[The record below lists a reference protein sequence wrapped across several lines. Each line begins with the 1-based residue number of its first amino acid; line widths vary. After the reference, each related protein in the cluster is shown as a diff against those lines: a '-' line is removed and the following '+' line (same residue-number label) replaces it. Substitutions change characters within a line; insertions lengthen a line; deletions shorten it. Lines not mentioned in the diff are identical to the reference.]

1 MALAGG
7 LESSPMPATRTSS
20 LPVIRRP
27 EGLDADDRR
36 VITRCLQFRPVRTRS
51 ILRRILSLS
60 DAQVSRMLEAT
71 IDDFA
76 RRHREI
82 RTAFLANY
90 GEVARF
96 LDPSVSLS
104 EERRL
109 LIGAYFTLE
118 YSFESAALFN
128 PSIVPHPDQAGLPA
142 GSVRFLLSLRATG
155 EGHISSIVFR
165 RGVIDESGAIT
176 FDPPPRFAYSAR
188 PSADHVLEK
197 GWFARRLIEMGE
209 YEPTADLLLDAL
221 PDSFRIADLE
231 AAAEQIRRRPETPGS
246 FRAAAADMIWL
257 ARANYELVF
266 PADCLP
272 AETVIYPATES
283 EHRGMEDLRLT
294 CFVDDAGRAHYLGTY
309 TAFNGTRTRP
319 MMLETADFT
328 TFRIRT
334 VGGRYARDK
343 GMALFP
349 RKINGWYAAI
359 ARHDGEKLYLLT
371 SDNLYFWNQSR
382 LLQAPIE
389 PWEIVQL
396 GNCGSPLET
405 EAGWILL
412 THGVGAVRRYC
423 IGAMLLDLN
432 DPSRVL
438 GRLRRP
444 LLIPSDEE
452 REGYVPNVV
461 YSCGSMIW
469 RDEVIIPYAMS
480 DSATRFATVPLR
492 PLLAELQAAG
502 P

>member
-1 MALAGG
+1 
-7 LESSPMPATRTSS
+7 MPTTRTTS
-20 LPVIRRP
+20 LPIIRRP

-36 VITRCLQFRPVRTRS
+36 VITRYLQFRPARVRS
-51 ILRRILSLS
+51 ILRRILALK
-60 DAQVSRMLEAT
+60 DAQVSQLLEAT

-76 RRHREI
+76 RRHRQI
-82 RTAFLANY
+82 RTAFLENY
-90 GEVARF
+90 GEVAR
-96 LDPSVSLS
+96 LIGPSVTLS

-128 PSIVPHPDQAGLPA
+128 PSIVSHPDQEGLPA
-142 GSVRFLLSLRATG
+142 GSVRFLMSLRATG

-165 RGVIDESGAIT
+165 RGVLGERGDIT
-176 FDPPPRFAYSAR
+176 FDPPPRYAYSAR
-188 PSADHVLEK
+188 PSTDHVLEK
-197 GWFARRLIEMGE
+197 RWFVRRLIEMGE
-209 YEPTADLLLDAL
+209 YEPPADLLLDAL
-221 PDSFRIADLE
+221 PDSFRITELE
-231 AAAEQIRRRPETPGS
+231 AAAEQIRRRPQTPGS
-246 FRAAAADMIWL
+246 FRAVAADMIWL
-257 ARANYELVF
+257 AKANYELVF

-283 EHRGMEDLRLT
+283 ERRGMEDLRLT
-294 CFVDDAGRAHYLGTY
+294 RFVDDAGQGHYFGTY
-309 TAFNGTRTRP
+309 TAFNGVRARP
-319 MMLETADFT
+319 MMLDTADFT

-349 RKINGWYAAI
+349 RKVNGWYAAVS
-359 ARHDGEKLYLLT
+359 RHDGEKLYLLT
-371 SDNLYFWNQSR
+371 SDNLYFWNQSQ

-423 IGAMLLDLN
+423 IGAMLLDRN

-444 LLIPSDEE
+444 LLIPSAEE

-469 RDEVIIPYAMS
+469 RDQIVIPYAMS
-480 DSATRFATVPLR
+480 DSATRFAMVSLPG
-492 PLLAELQAAG
+492 LLAELRDAG